1 MESTTILN
9 IILIIISIDYF
20 LNLYIGL
27 LNYRS
32 FDNPIPKNL
41 QGVYDKIEYSK
52 SQLYNKTTFRFSL
65 ITSTISFIILF
76 YVFKYGLLGEL
87 DSFLR
92 SYTLENELSLS
103 LLFFGSIFFIND
115 FISLKFCYRSII

>member
-76 YVFKYGLLGEL
+76 WI
-87 DSFLR
+87 
-92 SYTLENELSLS
+92 LSPVS
-103 LLFFGSIFFIND
+103 LN
-115 FISLKFCYRSII
+115 K